1 MRALFF
7 WLLVF
12 CVGVIIACAQ
22 NTDSTSSEK
31 ILFSEQNSNPNV
43 IVQFSTPTPIAI
55 PTQVLLSTSTQLPN
69 APTSAIV
76 IPLSTTTPA
85 TVVPSPTTTLVPKK
99 EIIFSESPYSQAVA
113 NYLNIAPQLRLG
125 NPDAPI
131 YLWIHEDFRCPY
143 CQRFAIN
150 TVQKLIE
157 NYVDTGILQIVFV
170 NTPKLGLESD
180 HAANASLCAAQQ
192 DKFWEYKD
200 VLYSV
205 QNKNNAYTE
214 ASLSRSF
221 SNLSNS
227 TIEQEKAFDQC
238 LLDDEGDFKKT
249 DDMDIQS
256 ILNAGINLEKNL
268 ELPIRGVP
276 WSLVVVDKYYEFD
289 ERDQYKLVRTSS
301 LATLAIGA
309 HPYETFVNII
319 NTMLKYINSDD
330 Y

>member
-1 MRALFF
+1 MT
-7 WLLVF
+7 
-12 CVGVIIACAQ
+12 ACSQNANTSLPEEKAQ
-22 NTDSTSSEK
+22 N
-31 ILFSEQNSNPNV
+31 NV
-43 IVQFSTPTPIAI
+43 IVQYSSPTPIAI
-55 PTQVLLSTSTQLPN
+55 AT
-69 APTSAIV
+69 AI
-76 IPLSTTTPA
+76 
-85 TVVPSPTTTLVPKK
+85 PSPTSTPIAAVIPSPTSTPIAAVIPSPTSTPIAAVIPSPPVTSVSKK
-99 EIIFSESPYSQAVA
+99 NIVFSDSDYSQAVQ
-113 NYLNIAPQLRLG
+113 NYLNIAPELQMG
-125 NPDAPI
+125 DPDAPI

-143 CQRFAIN
+143 CKRFAIN

-157 NYVDTGILQIVFV
+157 NYVDPGILQIVFV
-170 NTPKLGLESD
+170 NTPKLGLASD

-200 VLYSV
+200 ALYSV
-205 QNKNNAYTE
+205 QNQSNAYTE

-221 SNLSNS
+221 SNLSDS
-227 TIEQEKAFDQC
+227 TIVQAKAFDQC
-238 LLDDEGDFKKT
+238 LMDDEGNFKKT
-249 DDMDIQS
+249 NDKDIQN

-319 NTMLKYINSDD
+319 NTMLEYINSDN